1 MSRWVVV
8 YVSGQPCSSL
18 RVKFSSITSFPRLH
32 STSQEPDLPIDDA
45 TLELWKC
52 DQLENADALLIVTIP
67 ASRNQIHHAL
77 SSSNQNSFAYLGH
90 SPRRCRKGPCCSPLA
105 CTDPDA
111 NLSPKAVEIQP
122 SAIAY
127 IAKSLAHVGNGDGD
141 EGYRSCDI
149 VFAHVHLTQVTF
161 HLLIKGL
168 SLRT

>member
-8 YVSGQPCSSL
+8 YVSGQPYSSL
-18 RVKFSSITSFPRLH
+18 RIKFSSVTSFPRLH

-45 TLELWKC
+45 ALDLWKC

-67 ASRNQIHHAL
+67 ASRNQTHHAL
-77 SSSNQNSFAYLGH
+77 ASRVLIRTRLRNWDTALV
-90 SPRRCRKGPCCSPLA
+90 
-105 CTDPDA
+105 DA
-111 NLSPKAVEIQP
+111 NLSPKAVETQP

-127 IAKSLAHVGNGDGD
+127 IAKSLAHVGNGDGN

-168 SLRT
+168 SLQT